1 MYNKHF
7 IRRQA
12 LLFSLILLFTSLFGS
27 LNIFASTAYTGMR
40 DISAL
45 DLTKDMRVGWNLGN
59 TLDAYSSTATGLD
72 SETCWGNPKTTKAM
86 IDKIKEMGFNTVRIP
101 VTWAGHVGS
110 APNYTI
116 DSAWL
121 DRVEEVVNYV
131 LDNDMYAII
140 NLHHE
145 ESSWLIPTYA
155 NQQKVSA
162 QLTKLWEQIANRFK
176 NYSDYLIFET
186 MNEPRV
192 VGSPNEW
199 TGGTYENRAVINSL
213 NAAAVNTIR
222 STGGNNAKRFIMI
235 PTHAASSITEAMNDL
250 VIPNNDSRVIVSLHM
265 YSPYYF
271 AMVANATA
279 TWGSNSDKASL
290 SSELDAIYNKF
301 IKNGRAVV
309 IGEFGTIDKNNL
321 SSRVTHAEYYASE
334 ARKRGIP
341 VIWWDNGY
349 YGPGNG
355 DSYAIFN
362 RRALTWYYPEIA
374 QALVRASGYTGPTA
388 TPTAKITPTPT
399 TTPTSTATP
408 IPTTI
413 SYVYG
418 DVDGNNTVNS
428 LDYAY
433 LKQYLLGKITQFP
446 GVNGMRNA
454 DVDGNGSI
462 NSIDFAYLKQYLLG
476 KIYKFPA
483 EENAPSTPAPG
494 SDATPG
500 ILYNGRFSTSNPA
513 GPICAWSG
521 SNVELNFYG
530 TEVSATI
537 RSTGENWFQ
546 AFIDG
551 VGQTPFCV
559 NNTTLTVKLA
569 SGLSEGNHHLLL
581 WKRTEASQGEAQ
593 FLGFDFGS
601 GKLLNPPAP
610 KERKIEFI
618 GDSITCAYG
627 NEGLSKEQSFT
638 PKNEN
643 SYLSYAAITARNL
656 NASAHLIAWSGIG
669 VCRNYGG
676 APGPLMGERYLYTLP
691 YSNVKWD
698 FKNYMPQVVVINLG
712 TNDYST
718 AIPDS
723 TTFINAYRNLLSTVR
738 SNYPDAHIF
747 CAVGPML
754 WGTGLEVCRDNIKSI
769 VNSLNLQGD
778 SKVYFIEFPQQD
790 GSNGYGEDWHPSIK
804 THELM
809 ADQLTKAIQEKLGW

>member
-1 MYNKHF
+1 MYKNHF
-7 IRRQA
+7 IKRQA
-12 LLFSLILLFTSLFGS
+12 LIFSLVFLAVSLLGS
-27 LNIFASTAYTGMR
+27 INIFASTAYTGMR

-45 DLTKDMRVGWNLGN
+45 DLTKEMRVGWNLGN
-59 TLDAYSSTATGLD
+59 TLDAYSSSATGLD

-145 ESSWLIPTYA
+145 ESSWLIPTYS
-155 NQQKVSA
+155 NQDRVTA

-192 VGSPNEW
+192 IGSPNEW
-199 TGGTYENRAVINSL
+199 SGGTYENRAVINSL

-222 STGGNNAKRFIMI
+222 ATGGNNAKRFIMI
-235 PTHAASSITEAMNDL
+235 PTHAAAALTDTMNDL

-271 AMVANATA
+271 AMVANSTP
-279 TWGSNSDKASL
+279 TWGSNQDKSSL
-290 SSELDAIYNKF
+290 SGELDAIYNKF
-301 IKNGRAVV
+301 IRNGRAVV

-321 SSRVTHAEYYASE
+321 SSRVAHAEYYTSE

-374 QALVRASGYTGPTA
+374 QALVRGSGYTNPTA
-388 TPTAKITPTPT
+388 TPTSRVTPTPT
-399 TTPTSTATP
+399 NTPTPTP
-408 IPTTI
+408 TKT
-413 SYVYG
+413 SSSFVYG
-418 DVDGNNTVNS
+418 DVDGNGSVDS
-428 LDYAY
+428 LDFAY
-433 LKQYLLGKITQFP
+433 MRKYLVGSIKEFP
-446 GVNGMRNA
+446 GENSMHAA
-454 DVDGNGSI
+454 DVDGNGSVD
-462 NSIDFAYLKQYLLG
+462 SLDFAHMRKYLLG
-476 KIYKFPA
+476 KISKFPA
-483 EENAPSTPAPG
+483 EENTATPTSNPNN
-494 SDATPG
+494 PG
-500 ILYNGRFSTSNPA
+500 ILYNGRFSTSDPA

-521 SNVELNFYG
+521 SNVELNFSG

-537 RSTGENWFQ
+537 KSTGENWFQ

-569 SGLSEGNHHLLL
+569 SGLSNGNHHLLL

-601 GKLLNPPAP
+601 GKLLSAPAP

-627 NEGLSKEQSFT
+627 NEGQSKEQSFT

-643 SYLSYAAITARNL
+643 SYMSYAAITARNL
-656 NASAHLIAWSGIG
+656 NASANLIAWSGIG
-669 VCRNYGG
+669 ACRNYGG
-676 APGPLMGERYLYTLP
+676 AAGPLIGERYLYTLP

-698 FKNYMPQVVVINLG
+698 FKNYIPQVVVVNIG

-718 AIPDS
+718 AIPENS
-723 TTFINAYRNLLSTVR
+723 VFISAYKDLINKVR
-738 SNYPDAHIF
+738 SNYPNAHIF

-754 WGTGLEVCRDNIKSI
+754 WGTGLDTCRSNIQQI
-769 VNSLNLQGD
+769 VNSFNSSGD

-809 ADQLTKAIQEKLGW
+809 ADQLTKAIREKVGW